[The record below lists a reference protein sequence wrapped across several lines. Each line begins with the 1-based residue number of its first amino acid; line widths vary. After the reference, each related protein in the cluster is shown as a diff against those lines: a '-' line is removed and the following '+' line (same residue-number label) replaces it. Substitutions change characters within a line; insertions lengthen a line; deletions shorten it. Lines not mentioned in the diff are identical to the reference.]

1 MSNYLDTRDLAKRMD
16 ELEELETALADVKEA
31 LADADP
37 DEDNVALHEDIDRA
51 VEDFGE
57 AEIAE
62 LAELR
67 EIKNYVSDWR
77 YGETL
82 IPEEDFVDYCQE
94 LLEDIGVLP
103 KDLPYYL
110 VIDMEATAEN
120 LKADFVEVE
129 YLGNTYLVRS
139 T

>member
-77 YGETL
+77 CGETL
-82 IPEEDFVDYCQE
+82 IPEEDFVSYCQD

>member
-16 ELEELETALADVKEA
+16 ELEELETALADAKEA

-37 DEDNVALHEDIDRA
+37 DEDNVALHEDVNRA
-51 VEDFGE
+51 IEDFGE

-94 LLEDIGVLP
+94 LLLDTGVLP
-103 KDLPYYL
+103 KDLPDYIE
-110 VIDMEATAEN
+110 IDMDATAEN

-129 YLGNTYLVRS
+129 YLGNTYFVRS